1 MINSSIEITTA
12 LKKILKIQ
20 RSGGRKKVIQGGTS
34 ASKTFSILLALI
46 DQAMKESM
54 LEVSVVSESI
64 PHLRRGAIKDF
75 LKLMMITGRYI
86 DSQWNRSSLKYTFAN
101 GSYIE
106 FFSVEQPDKLR
117 GARRNVLYVNEANN
131 VPFEAYN
138 QLSIRTSGDIWID
151 FNPTANFWAHTEV
164 VGQDDADFITLTYLD
179 NEALPDTIVAD
190 IESAKEKAK
199 ESSYWANWWKVYGL
213 GQVGSL
219 EGVCI
224 PDWKEID
231 LPTEARLLCY
241 GMDFGYS
248 NDPTTLIGLYKY
260 NDAYIFDEVIYQKKM
275 LNSDISDLFK
285 AKEIKEIVYADSA
298 EPKSIAELN
307 TYGHQVLPCTKGKDS
322 IVYGIN
328 LINQNKIFVT
338 RRSKN
343 LIKELQS
350 YTWLKDREGNT
361 VNKPIDAF
369 NHCIDAA
376 RYAITSQLENPNKGN
391 YFIY

>member
-1 MINSSIEITTA
+1 MINSNIEITTA

-46 DQAMKESM
+46 DQAMKQSM

-86 DSQWNRSSLKYTFAN
+86 DSHWNRSSLKYTFAN

-117 GARRNVLYVNEANN
+117 GARRNILYVNEANN

-138 QLSIRTSGDIWID
+138 QLAIRTSGDIWID

-164 VGQDDADFITLTYLD
+164 VGNDDADFITLTYLD

-199 ESSYWANWWKVYGL
+199 ESTYWANWWKVYGL

-285 AKEIKEIVYADSA
+285 AKEIKEIIYADSA

-338 RRSKN
+338 RTSKN

-350 YTWLKDREGNT
+350 YTWIKDREGNT